1 MTRPGIAKLR
11 AGSPEGDAV
20 NLFDEGA
27 LRALVSEEVRRALR
41 EELSRMPS
49 QDEFLPVT
57 DAARIAAVHA
67 DTIRAWIAMGRLV
80 RYSAGREL
88 RVKQSNLESFLR
100 AGPATDGDISP
111 EQEARRFLAQ
121 RGPRRRP
128 RSAVG

>member
-1 MTRPGIAKLR
+1 
-11 AGSPEGDAV
+11 V
-20 NLFDEGA
+20 NLLDEGA

-41 EELSRMPS
+41 EELARAPG

-88 RVKQSNLESFLR
+88 RVKRSDLEAFLR
-100 AGPATDGDISP
+100 SGPAADTDISP
-111 EQEARRFLAQ
+111 EQAARRFIAQ

-128 RSAVG
+128 RTAVG